1 MMIKYCDHASY
12 AKYGDDSSKS
22 DTDQLMS
29 EDQTNESSKADIKEV
44 KAVLGEANRFSN
56 TVGNSLYNP
65 VSRIGDD
72 THVQRHCGTDTG
84 KDDSGGKDQKSG
96 WHIVR
101 GCRKQCGKQIHKTCK
116 HKA

>member
-1 MMIKYCDHASY
+1 MTAAAGMWRSILHACGSCHFFHKKMIKYCDHASY

-65 VSRIGDD
+65 VARIGDD
-72 THVQRHCGTDTG
+72 THVQRHGGTDAG
-84 KDDSGGKDQKSG
+84 KDDPGGKDQKPG
-96 WHIVR
+96 
-101 GCRKQCGKQIHKTCK
+101 
-116 HKA
+116 

>member
-1 MMIKYCDHASY
+1 MIKYCDHASY

-72 THVQRHCGTDTG
+72 PQCQ
-84 KDDSGGKDQKSG
+84 DQKTGSVEDNPEE
-96 WHIVR
+96 HILFHFLSHSLSIQHFYHST
-101 GCRKQCGKQIHKTCK
+101 KFY
-116 HKA
+116 

>member
-44 KAVLGEANRFSN
+44 KAVLGEADRFSN
-56 TVGNSLYNP
+56 TVGDSLYDP

-72 THVQRHCGTDTG
+72 THVQRHCGTDAG
-84 KDDSGGKDQKSG
+84 KDDSGGKNQKSG
-96 WHIVR
+96 
-101 GCRKQCGKQIHKTCK
+101 
-116 HKA
+116 